1 MPAFEVQF
9 IDPSLLRKSM
19 KKVAYLLTLTM
30 LLASLAGCAG
40 DDDDD
45 DDSSPVGDW
54 YSAEAMIMDI
64 NEDGTLIDGEGNSGT
79 WSTDG
84 GILTMTIA
92 EANEFN
98 YAVEEAWLWIKMV
111 DDDDDCYPLQSESM
125 TDEEREASLSEQI
138 PPSFC

>member
-1 MPAFEVQF
+1 M
-9 IDPSLLRKSM
+9 RKI
-19 KKVAYLLTLTM
+19 AILITLTM

-40 DDDDD
+40 DDDD

-98 YAVEEAWLWIKMV
+98 YAVEEAWLWIKLV
-111 DDDDDCYPLQSESM
+111 DDDDCYALQSESM
-125 TDEEREASLSEQI
+125 TNDAREASLSEQI